1 MSLGVL
7 KVLYVRIFFLKLIN
21 VCEVEEDRF
30 LCFVHSWIV
39 PQNEAAFSI
48 ELDIVKHV
56 PDQGRVRINFDVD
69 ELILIS
75 RFLDQS
81 LSFYHFNNLLSW
93 WPQDHH
99 HHHHPLTIRESNL
112 SDTLIQTLY
121 RIESTSLGNYSS
133 VDEFLQSLMI
143 LNFLNRKSLV
153 HSEVDLSWT
162 DYHSWLAL
170 PQHAY
175 MIFLLL
181 EIHSK
186 LHH

>member
-1 MSLGVL
+1 M
-7 KVLYVRIFFLKLIN
+7 K
-21 VCEVEEDRF
+21 
-30 LCFVHSWIV
+30 HSY
-39 PQNEAAFSI
+39 
-48 ELDIVKHV
+48 V
-56 PDQGRVRINFDVD
+56 PDQGRVRINFVVN

-81 LSFYHFNNLLSW
+81 LSFDHFNNLLSW

-121 RIESTSLGNYSS
+121 RIESTSLGIYSS
-133 VDEFLQSLMI
+133 VHEFLQSLMTLHI
-143 LNFLNRKSLV
+143 LKPMIWS

-162 DYHSWLAL
+162 DDHSWLAL
-170 PQHAY
+170 SQHAY

-186 LHH
+186 LHHRVSDLVTFNFTVVVLVIFFSSSSSDTSTIVVQGTIPVFLVMHYA